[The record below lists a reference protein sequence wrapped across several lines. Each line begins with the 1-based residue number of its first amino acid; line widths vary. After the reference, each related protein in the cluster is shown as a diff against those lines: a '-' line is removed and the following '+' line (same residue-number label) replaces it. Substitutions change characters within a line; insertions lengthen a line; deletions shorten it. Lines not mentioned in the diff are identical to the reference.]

1 MAEKIPA
8 RNNWYFGAQP
18 SFNQSKDD
26 ILASNF
32 EKLTNILLTL
42 FAYDGL
48 PDSVPYYELEKLL
61 LLTGSATLVQVKGI
75 WYATRSGLGAELDAY
90 YHPKKDIVVNPWL
103 DGGFSATLDV
113 DKDCCLVFNNRLR
126 TSVYDIIL
134 KYAIMLTEAEL
145 SLNLSTKGVRVSN
158 LIVANDDRTKANA
171 EEVLKTIDEGK
182 NLAVIG
188 GNIVFDAIKAIPFEV
203 HYDIEGLTRVRQYI
217 EKSFLKEF
225 GISTNNESKSQ
236 YVSDENLTWE
246 FEPSRAL
253 ISNMFDQ
260 RTDDINKFNSMSGL
274 NVTVK
279 YGEILKE
286 TQRHYEQVMSQYETE
301 VTSEETTSEE
311 VAEDVNNEDKPD

>member
-8 RNNWYFGAQP
+8 RNNWYFGGLPNYKQTK
-18 SFNQSKDD
+18 SD

-42 FAYDGL
+42 FRYNGL

-61 LLTGSATLVQVKGI
+61 LLTGNATLVQVKGI

-90 YHPKKDIVVNPWL
+90 YHPKKDIVVNPWI
-103 DGGFSATLDV
+103 DGGYSATLDV
-113 DKDCCLVFNNRLR
+113 DKGNCCLVFNNRLR

-134 KYAIMLTEAEL
+134 KYARMLTEAEI

-158 LIVANDDRTKANA
+158 LIVANDDRSKANA
-171 EEVLKTIDEGK
+171 EAVLRTIDEGD

-260 RTDDINKFNSMSGL
+260 RKDDIEKFNSMSGL
-274 NVTVK
+274 NVTVE
-279 YGEILKE
+279 YGEILRKTE
-286 TQRHYEQVMSQYETE
+286 EHYEQVMSQYEETDQVTE
-301 VTSEETTSEE
+301 EEGTEN
-311 VAEDVNNEDKPD
+311 DNESQPTE

>member
-1 MAEKIPA
+1 MSEKIPA
-8 RNNWYFGAQP
+8 RNNWYFGGYP
-18 SFNQSKDD
+18 TFEQSKSDV
-26 ILASNF
+26 LASNF

-42 FAYDGL
+42 FDYEGL

-61 LLTGSATLVQVKGI
+61 LLTGSASMIKVKGI
-75 WYATRSGLGAELDAY
+75 WYANRSGLGAELDAY
-90 YHPKKDIVVNPWL
+90 YHPKKDIVVNPWI
-103 DGGFSATLDV
+103 DGGYSATLDV
-113 DKDCCLVFNNRLR
+113 DKGNCCLIFNNRLR

-134 KYAIMLTEAEL
+134 KYATMLTEVEL

-171 EEVLKTIDEGK
+171 EEVLRTIDEGK

-246 FEPSRAL
+246 FQPSRAL
-253 ISNMFDQ
+253 ISNMFNQ
-260 RTDDINKFNSMSGL
+260 RKDDIEKFNKMSGL
-274 NVTVK
+274 NVVVK
-279 YGEILKE
+279 YGEVLKE
-286 TQRHYEQVMSQYETE
+286 TELHYEQVMSQYDDVTEETE
-301 VTSEETTSEE
+301 EGE
-311 VAEDVNNEDKPD
+311 VNDNDESKSVE